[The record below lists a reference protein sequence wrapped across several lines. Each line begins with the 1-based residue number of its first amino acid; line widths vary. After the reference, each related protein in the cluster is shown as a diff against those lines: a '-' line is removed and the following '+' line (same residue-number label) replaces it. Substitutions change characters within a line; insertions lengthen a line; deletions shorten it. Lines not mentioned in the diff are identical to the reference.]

1 MNTILMFL
9 SEGLLALGPWSLV
22 LITLALTH
30 VTIVSVTVYLHRYSA
45 HRALELN
52 PVLKHFFRFWLWLT
66 TGMNTRAWT
75 AIHRKHHA
83 HCDSEEDPH
92 SPQVLGIRKVLREGA
107 ELYQAEALN
116 QETLDKYGAGCPDDW
131 IERNVYSRFPML
143 GIVLMALTNV
153 VLFGFAGVTI
163 WAVQMMWI
171 PLFAAGVINGIG
183 HYWGYR
189 NFECKDASRNIL
201 PWGIL
206 IGGEE
211 LHNNHHT
218 YPSSAKLSVR
228 RFEFDMGWAWIRLFE
243 MLGLAKVKKLAPK
256 PVLATARPSVDLDTL
271 RALVQHRFQ
280 VMAHYR
286 RTVIKPVFQQE
297 RARACETT
305 RGFYRRARAL
315 LYRDQRFFKPR
326 HQQRLE
332 RLTEHNHTLATIYE
346 YRLRLQEIWGQTS
359 RNSAEMLD
367 ALKQWCREAE
377 ESGIHALQDFVTA
390 LKGYQPQPARA

>member
-1 MNTILMFL
+1 MHTILMFL

-131 IERNVYSRFPML
+131 MERNVYSRFPML

-171 PLFAAGVINGIG
+171 N
-183 HYWGYR
+183 
-189 NFECKDASRNIL
+189 
-201 PWGIL
+201 
-206 IGGEE
+206 
-211 LHNNHHT
+211 
-218 YPSSAKLSVR
+218 
-228 RFEFDMGWAWIRLFE
+228 
-243 MLGLAKVKKLAPK
+243 
-256 PVLATARPSVDLDTL
+256 
-271 RALVQHRFQ
+271 
-280 VMAHYR
+280 
-286 RTVIKPVFQQE
+286 
-297 RARACETT
+297 
-305 RGFYRRARAL
+305 
-315 LYRDQRFFKPR
+315 
-326 HQQRLE
+326 
-332 RLTEHNHTLATIYE
+332 
-346 YRLRLQEIWGQTS
+346 
-359 RNSAEMLD
+359 
-367 ALKQWCREAE
+367 
-377 ESGIHALQDFVTA
+377 
-390 LKGYQPQPARA
+390 